1 MPMWKYFLNLFP
13 MQVSKKNNQPEKGR
27 GFLTGYACFK
37 YPDYTILY
45 GCWKGFTG
53 LIIFFAIL
61 FGSCSSPRYFAR
73 TSIADRFLDDPAVVD
88 THVGIALYDSGMKKY
103 IYTHNS
109 DKFFVPASNTKL
121 ATLYAGLK
129 YLGDS
134 IPGIQYG
141 MHNDTIYLFPAGDPT
156 FMLLDFP
163 GQPVLD
169 YLRNAEKPLVL
180 VEPEHKTDALG
191 YGWPWNFYLDYYMPE
206 RSALPIYG
214 NVIIWAQ
221 SNMADLDEGVS
232 VTYVSSYPR
241 HPWPVEI
248 KDGNKMK
255 FEVTRPLAS
264 NDYIV
269 YPGLDG
275 DRELFVPFATNGMQ
289 AAHELLNDTLKK
301 DIGLETVAP
310 AYLKKGLLLPGLDIS
325 GFPDAGN
332 HSGTS
337 GNPYYSGIVYSR
349 PVDSLFRPMMFY
361 SDNFFAEQ
369 TLLMVSRKLFGVM
382 DEGMLIEYLLEN
394 DLADL
399 PQNPRWVDGSGLSR
413 YNLFTPESFVRL
425 LEKLN
430 DEFGSTRLNQLL
442 PTGGEGTLGDH
453 YLDEKGKI
461 YAKTGTLEGNAVALS
476 GYIVTS
482 GGRNLIFSILVNNHN
497 KASTEVRNAIESFL
511 KDIIYRY

>member
-1 MPMWKYFLNLFP
+1 MWNYLLYLISMPVCKLN
-13 MQVSKKNNQPEKGR
+13 KQPEKGIC
-27 GFLTGYACFK
+27 FFTGCHGIEYSSFGILCGHFK
-37 YPDYTILY
+37 E
-45 GCWKGFTG
+45 FAG

-61 FGSCSSPRYFAR
+61 FGSCSSPRYFAGTR
-73 TSIADRFLDDPAVVD
+73 IADRFLDDPAVVD

-134 IPGIQYG
+134 IPGIQYS
-141 MHNDTIYLFPAGDPT
+141 MHNDTIYLFPTGDPT
-156 FMLLDFP
+156 FMLLDFS

-169 YLRNAEKPLVL
+169 FLRGAEKPLVMI
-180 VEPEHKTDALG
+180 EPEHKTAALG

-206 RSALPIYG
+206 RSPFPIYG

-221 SNMADLDEGVS
+221 NNMAGLDDDVY

-248 KDGNKMK
+248 RDGNEMK
-255 FEVTRPLAS
+255 FEVRRPFNL
-264 NDYIV
+264 NDYVV
-269 YPGLDG
+269 YPGLDD
-275 DRELFVPFATNGMQ
+275 DRELFVPFVTNGMQ

-301 DIGLETVAP
+301 DVGIETAAP
-310 AYLKKGLLLPGLDIS
+310 AYLKKGLLLPGSGIS
-325 GFPDAGN
+325 GFRDAGN
-332 HSGTS
+332 HSGIS
-337 GNPYYSGIVYSR
+337 GNPDYSGIVYSR
-349 PVDSLFRPMMFY
+349 PADSLFRPMMLF

-369 TLLMVSRKLFGVM
+369 TLLMISQKLFGVM

-413 YNLFTPESFVRL
+413 YNLFTPESLVRL
-425 LEKLN
+425 LEKMHA
-430 DEFGSTRLNQLL
+430 EFGSKRLNQLL
-442 PTGGEGTLGDH
+442 PTGGEGTLGDY
-453 YLDEKGKI
+453 YLDVKGKI

-482 GGRNLIFSILVNNHN
+482 GGRKLIFSILVNNHN
-497 KASTEVRNAIESFL
+497 KASDEVRIAIESFL
-511 KDIIYRY
+511 KEIIYRY